1 MPNMSYCRFRNT
13 VLDMQD
19 CLYAIQEE
27 KINDLSKEELRAL
40 QEFLDVAWEI
50 TKYEEQIEEAISMS
64 F

>member
-40 QEFLDVAWEI
+40 QEFLDLAWEI
-50 TKYEEQIEEAISMS
+50 TNYEEQIEEAISMS